1 MWENR
6 AVTPSQPR
14 MRSLYSIKKI
24 KLITTKNE
32 ETGYSAFSIQTLKE
46 FQINAW
52 FTSPILWDAQQSLT
66 VVILLTHYQCSY
78 FSIDCQ
84 AKDDSIRSVVTA
96 VVCPGGNKHNP

>member
-1 MWENR
+1 MKMWENR

-52 FTSPILWDAQQSLT
+52 FTSPIL
-66 VVILLTHYQCSY
+66 
-78 FSIDCQ
+78 
-84 AKDDSIRSVVTA
+84 
-96 VVCPGGNKHNP
+96 